1 MPSAEHFLPWYST
14 SGIIF
19 LSKVHSGPPG
29 PGKGYDMSNQ
39 RKFSF
44 GSAVVLLIMG
54 IVLLVWSDSA
64 LIGIS
69 MVIGAGCL
77 IEAIALFIAGRGG
90 GLGFTAGAVVLLIA
104 GIVLLLHPKFI
115 ISILPVLIGI
125 GIIVNGASTLIQA
138 LNSRAELAHTSA
150 HLILAIKTILLGVI
164 VLFNPFETMSLAV
177 KLIGVIM
184 IYNALT
190 SFFFGKEIG

>member
-1 MPSAEHFLPWYST
+1 
-14 SGIIF
+14 
-19 LSKVHSGPPG
+19 
-29 PGKGYDMSNQ
+29 MSNQ

-150 HLILAIKTILLGVI
+150 HLILAIITILLGVI